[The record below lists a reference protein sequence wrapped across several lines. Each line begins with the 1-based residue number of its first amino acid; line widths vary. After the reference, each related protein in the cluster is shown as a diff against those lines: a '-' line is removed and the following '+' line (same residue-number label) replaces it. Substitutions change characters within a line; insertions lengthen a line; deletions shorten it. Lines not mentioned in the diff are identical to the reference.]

1 MILAYETSTQVCSV
15 AFLNNEGEIFQ
26 KRITGRS
33 VHSDHVFLFTEE
45 LINEHAFNIG
55 DLEAV
60 LVSNG
65 PGSYT
70 GLRIAASAIKGLL
83 FQQNIPLFA
92 CNTLAGFASSESIS
106 PETTGTIHSII
117 DARRTHVYHQSFIK
131 NDVGDPEAK
140 TNATVMEIKDFEAM
154 IKDGDVVIGTG
165 LHRLNK
171 ELLSTVTVMDDAA
184 ISAGNLIKLY
194 QQSTAV
200 QFCKRTEVEALDPE
214 YITSNQVNNSPS

>member
-70 GLRIAASAIKGLL
+70 GLRIAASAIKILAMHW
-83 FQQNIPLFA
+83 IPGSL
-92 CNTLAGFASSESIS
+92 
-106 PETTGTIHSII
+106 P
-117 DARRTHVYHQSFIK
+117 VYPLTNMGIT
-131 NDVGDPEAK
+131 DP
-140 TNATVMEIKDFEAM
+140 
-154 IKDGDVVIGTG
+154 
-165 LHRLNK
+165 R
-171 ELLSTVTVMDDAA
+171 
-184 ISAGNLIKLY
+184 
-194 QQSTAV
+194 
-200 QFCKRTEVEALDPE
+200 
-214 YITSNQVNNSPS
+214 